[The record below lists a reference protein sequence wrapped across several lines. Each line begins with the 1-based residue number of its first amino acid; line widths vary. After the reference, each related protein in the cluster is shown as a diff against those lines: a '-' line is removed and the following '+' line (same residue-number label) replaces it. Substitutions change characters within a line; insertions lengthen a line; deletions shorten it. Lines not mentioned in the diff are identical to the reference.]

1 MGNKYTASRSA
12 RLTLFLGHYKR
23 VHHFTELTM
32 ASPFMLFPEP
42 ETVTLKRTCLAQMI
56 ISLAA
61 LTSTGVLLSK
71 VVTVMNGMH

>member
-23 VHHFTELTM
+23 VHRFTELTM
-32 ASPFMLFPEP
+32 ASPFMLFPDP
-42 ETVTLKRTCLAQMI
+42 QAVTLKRTCLAQMI
-56 ISLAA
+56 VSLAA
-61 LTSTGVLLSK
+61 FTSTGVLLSN